1 MAEEVSVPALASTT
15 IPARTSLTKVHPGLT
30 VMTSESFLAATLQ
43 GKGLQTIFY
52 QTISVHAQC
61 LPSTSLAAE
70 STHLVT
76 VDSVNTGSSIQARA
90 CSAVIVVRL
99 TEPSTEATL
108 ASAGEGVDIILAGG
122 AVLARV
128 HCTLVHIL
136 LTVLATEAGNAETLG
151 NIKIIDCF

>member
-1 MAEEVSVPALASTT
+1 M
-15 IPARTSLTKVHPGLT
+15 
-30 VMTSESFLAATLQ
+30 
-43 GKGLQTIFY
+43 
-52 QTISVHAQC
+52 HAQC

-70 STHLVT
+70 STHLVV

-99 TEPSTEATL
+99 TESSTEATL